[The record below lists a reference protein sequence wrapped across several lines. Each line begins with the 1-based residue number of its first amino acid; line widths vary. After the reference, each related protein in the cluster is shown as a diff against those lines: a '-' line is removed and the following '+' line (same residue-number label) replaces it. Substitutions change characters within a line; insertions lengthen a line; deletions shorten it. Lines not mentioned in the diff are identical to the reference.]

1 MGVILMQLQKTQR
14 YMIGLLF
21 LSLCISQSHAQWQS
35 LYYRDHALVG
45 KIFSTQDQQWVTEA
59 HLIEAL
65 QGKQFLL
72 LGETHTNAD
81 HHIGQARLLAQWI
94 ADAQRPTAL
103 VFEMLNYDDWIDFRE
118 PRLTLEELTQKLE
131 NVAERWPWEL
141 YQPVLQLQIK
151 HQLPMVGGNLS
162 RAQLDKYSSREVCEL
177 SRKELTINTC
187 DALDQS
193 QQETI
198 KQLIFDAH
206 CEYLPLANTQPLLQ
220 VQMAKDASFA
230 LSLANNTVSHQV
242 ALIAGAV
249 HVRKDIGV
257 PVHLQA
263 LGYSIAKSIVSVAFI
278 NVHPEKSNVAD
289 YFDSPHIAEQ
299 YDYLLFTPSER
310 NQDPCEEFAEQLKRM
325 KHKPKH

>member
-1 MGVILMQLQKTQR
+1 MPQHKIHHSLL
-14 YMIGLLF
+14 GLLF
-21 LSLCISQSHAQWQS
+21 LSLCVSQSHAQWQS

-72 LGETHTNAD
+72 LGETHTNPD
-81 HHIGQARLLAQWI
+81 HHIGQARLLEQWL
-94 ADAQRPTAL
+94 ANSQRATAL
-103 VFEMLNYDDWIDFRE
+103 VFEMIIYDDWVQHRV
-118 PRLTLEELTQKLE
+118 PQLTLDELTQKLE
-131 NVAERWPWEL
+131 QVAERWPWQL
-141 YQPVLQLQIK
+141 YQPLLQLQIK

-162 RAQLDKYSSREVCEL
+162 RAQLDKFSTNEQCDIT
-177 SRKELTINTC
+177 RKELTINTC
-187 DALDQS
+187 DVLDQT

-198 KQLIFDAH
+198 KQLIYDAH
-206 CEYLPLANTQPLLQ
+206 CEYLPLAHTPPLLQ
-220 VQMAKDASFA
+220 AQVAKDASFA
-230 LSLANNTVSHQV
+230 ISLADNAASHHV

-263 LGYSIAKSIVSVAFI
+263 LGYSIAKSIISVAFI
-278 NVHPEKSNVAD
+278 NVQPGKNNVAD

-299 YDYLLFTPSER
+299 YDYILFTPSER
-310 NQDPCEEFAEQLKRM
+310 NQDPCEEFAEQLQRM